1 MEMEMKMIKNRL
13 VALFVVLAAA
23 LMLGGCAA
31 TQPKAVTADDL
42 VKNRTAM
49 LTEARAAVPQISI
62 EELKQMIDAK
72 EEFILIDARDPDEWS
87 IGLIDYKNVV
97 TISRGKME
105 FVAPARYAVNDRIIV
120 YCKTGA
126 RSSFTSKALYDLG
139 YTNVTNVTTGMD
151 AWMGAGY
158 PVKDK

>member
-1 MEMEMKMIKNRL
+1 MAMVTKRFAVM
-13 VALFVVLAAA
+13 FVVLIAA
-23 LMLGGCAA
+23 LMLGGCAV

-49 LTEARAAVPQISI
+49 LTAARAAVPQISI
-62 EELKQMIDAK
+62 EDLKKMIDAK

-87 IGLIDYKNVV
+87 IGLVDYKNVV

-105 FVAPARYAVNDRIIV
+105 FVAPARFAVNDRIIV
-120 YCKTGA
+120 FCKTGA
-126 RSSFTSKALYDLG
+126 RSSFTSKALHDLG

-151 AWMGAGY
+151 AWLAAGY